1 MKQVNIPWT
10 ITEQNVVVSFDGQTH
25 IVKRSEALAD
35 RLIEAVKAGRIDEIP
50 TLVSKAK
57 QVEVYSDGTFTVRDG
72 RVLVNGV
79 PAPEVLSNKILR
91 FSDEGLPY
99 EPLVRFAEKLQQ
111 NPSYRSVNELFRFL
125 EKNDMPLF
133 SDGSFL
139 AYKAVRED
147 FKDVH
152 SGKFDNSPGM
162 VHEMPRNQ
170 VDEDCAQH
178 CSHGFHV
185 GNWRYCHEFHPGG
198 HMLEVKVNPADV
210 VSVPNDLDEKIRVCK
225 YEVIGVVNAELSSPI
240 RYMDNEEPLPSPSLN
255 VQHMP
260 DDTESEDCCVECG
273 EELNCCGECD
283 SCDEDTCFDCGEH
296 DCVCVDV
303 YPWRDELDGF

>member
-1 MKQVNIPWT
+1 MKQIDIPYT
-10 ITEQNVVVSFDGQTH
+10 ITDANVVVSFDGQTH

-35 RLIEAVKAGRIDEIP
+35 KLIEAIRAGKIDEIP

-57 QVEVYSDGTFTVRDG
+57 QVEAYSNGKFTVRDG
-72 RVLVNGV
+72 QVMVNGV
-79 PAPEVLSNKILR
+79 PAPHALSNKIIR
-91 FSDEGLPY
+91 FADEGLPY
-99 EPLVRFAEKLQQ
+99 EPLVHFAEKLQQ
-111 NPSYRSVNELFRFL
+111 NPSYRSVNELFKFL

-133 SDGSFL
+133 ADGSFL

-185 GNWRYCHEFHPGG
+185 GNWRYCNSFYSGG
-198 HMLEVKVNPADV
+198 HMLEIKVNPADV

-225 YEVIGVVNAELSSPI
+225 YEVIGVVNAEVSTPI
-240 RYMDNEEPLPSPSLN
+240 RYLDGDEIDVDFDSEQAELDRLDSMDRELAL
-255 VQHMP
+255 
-260 DDTESEDCCVECG
+260 DSEDTCPDCG
-273 EELNCCGECD
+273 EELDEPNYCSVCD
-283 SCDEDTCFDCGEH
+283 DDEGDD
-296 DCVCVDV
+296 
-303 YPWRDELDGF
+303 YPWHDELNT